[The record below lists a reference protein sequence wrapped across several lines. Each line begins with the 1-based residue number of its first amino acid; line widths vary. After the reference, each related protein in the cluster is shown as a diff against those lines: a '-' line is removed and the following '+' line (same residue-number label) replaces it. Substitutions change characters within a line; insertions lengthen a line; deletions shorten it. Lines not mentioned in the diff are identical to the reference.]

1 MATSPRLR
9 GFVLAALFVAGWIA
23 LLKLLF
29 LHFGH
34 ISYFAWYINNG
45 ATISLAIAFLAL
57 IWGKLESEQRGLLSW
72 NPVEFLATCLVLVG
86 IFLQMLGGALAPGR
100 SSDQSHQF
108 LGYGALYHHR
118 IPRPADRN

>member
-1 MATSPRLR
+1 VS
-9 GFVLAALFVAGWIA
+9 AALFVAGWIA

-72 NPVEFLATCLVLVG
+72 NPVEFLGTCVVLVG